1 MNDSQIII
9 EKLNANYGE
18 HQALKNI
25 TVSIPKKKLTVI
37 MGPSGCG
44 KTTLLKTLNR
54 LVDLADGVETSGK
67 VLVDGINVLSKDTD
81 LTSLRRKI
89 GLIAQTPSPLP
100 MSIYDNVAYGPRIH
114 GTNDRM
120 ELDKIVENC
129 LHLVGLWDE
138 VGQRLHE
145 PASKLSVGQ
154 QQRLCLARTIAVKP
168 EIILCDEPT
177 SALDPVSARKV
188 ETQLLILKNY
198 YTVVFVTHI
207 LRQARRLADYV
218 IFLYLGELVEHGPAN
233 LFFAHPSDPRTR
245 AYLQGAFG

>member
-1 MNDSQIII
+1 MENSHIII
-9 EKLNANYGE
+9 EKLNASYGG
-18 HQALKNI
+18 HQALKDI
-25 TVSIPKKKLTVI
+25 TVSIPKKQLTVI

-67 VLVDGINVLSKDTD
+67 VLVDGINVLDEDID
-81 LTSLRRKI
+81 LTSLRKKI

-114 GTNDRM
+114 GTDDRK

-129 LHLVGLWDE
+129 LQLVGLWDE
-138 VGQRLHE
+138 VEKRLHD

-154 QQRLCLARTIAVKP
+154 QQRLCLARTNAVKP

-198 YTVVFVTHI
+198 YTVVFVTHT

-233 LFFAHPSDPRTR
+233 LFFGQPSDPRTK

>member
-1 MNDSQIII
+1 MESSHIVV
-9 EKLNANYGE
+9 EKLNASYGG
-18 HQALKNI
+18 HQALKDI
-25 TVSIPKKKLTVI
+25 SVRIPKKQLTVI

-54 LVDLADGVETSGK
+54 LVDLADGVEISGK
-67 VLVDGINVLSKDTD
+67 VLVDGVNVLDNDTD
-81 LTSLRRKI
+81 LITLRKKI
-89 GLIAQTPSPLP
+89 GLIAQAPSPLP
-100 MSIYDNVAYGPRIH
+100 MSIYDNVAYGPRVH
-114 GTNDRM
+114 GTDDRK

-129 LHLVGLWDE
+129 LELVGLWDE
-138 VGQRLHE
+138 VEQRLHE
-145 PASKLSVGQ
+145 PASRLSVGQ

-188 ETQLLILKNY
+188 ETQLLILKKY

-207 LRQARRLADYV
+207 LSQARRLADYV

-233 LFFAHPSDPRTR
+233 AFFAQPSDPRTK
-245 AYLQGAFG
+245 AYLQGTFG